1 MNRNRSTPALVIG
14 LLLLAVIAA
23 CLAVSGC
30 MSTVAPKPVV
40 DRQASFDGN
49 TQNSGLVSI
58 LTNGCAI
65 VTPHW
70 RDRYN
75 AFIVRYGASYQIKSS
90 DYGLTPYTNGT
101 WLANKQSRS
110 YFAIWN
116 LQSKSK

>member
-1 MNRNRSTPALVIG
+1 MNRNRSTPFGIIALLIP
-14 LLLLAVIAA
+14 AIIAT
-23 CLAVSGC
+23 CLAGSGC

-49 TQNSGLVSI
+49 AQNSGILLD
-58 LTNGCAI
+58 LTNGYAI

-75 AFIVRYGASYQIKSS
+75 AFIARYGASYQVKLN